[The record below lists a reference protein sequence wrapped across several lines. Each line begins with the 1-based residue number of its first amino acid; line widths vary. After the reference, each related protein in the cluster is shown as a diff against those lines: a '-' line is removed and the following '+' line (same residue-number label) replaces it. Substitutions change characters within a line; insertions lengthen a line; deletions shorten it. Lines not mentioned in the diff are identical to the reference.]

1 VGLRDPTLRR
11 LASPADNQTAKPHE
25 PGWQDALDA
34 DGLRERA
41 RAVGLDLSA
50 FDAARRSEAAKER
63 IERDVRSGERAAVA
77 GTTALFVAGEPYGG
91 SYDADSLAEALER
104 SSASGAG
111 SR

>member
-1 VGLRDPTLRR
+1 MHDELFL
-11 LASPADNQTAKPHE
+11 H
-25 PGWQDALDA
+25 QDALDA
-34 DGLRERA
+34 ERLRDHA

-77 GTTALFVAGEPYGG
+77 GTPALFVAGEPYGG
-91 SYDADSLAEALER
+91 SYDADSLAEALEC
-104 SSASGAG
+104 SSTPGAG